1 VADFLELL
9 DEAQRHPTKGWDFAW
24 LANRITTD
32 GLPWDFANIV
42 TSLARTS
49 PDLLDLGTGG
59 GEWLAQLSFR
69 PVRTVA
75 TEAWLPNVVVARRR
89 LEPLG
94 VEVREVADVADNN
107 DQFDDEIE
115 VPLPF
120 DDGEFHLISSRHE
133 SFHAGD
139 VARVLGR
146 GGHFVTQQVGDGLF
160 RELRELF
167 DAPQSTLRALT
178 LEMLCTQVMRSG
190 LDVIESA
197 DAVQTVSFH
206 DVGALAWYLR
216 MIPWTVPDFDVVA
229 QRDALERIH
238 RDMERSG
245 PLRVAQPG
253 LYLVAR
259 KP

>member
-1 VADFLELL
+1 MADFFELL
-9 DEAQRHPTKGWDFAW
+9 DEAQRHPTQGWDFAW

-32 GLPWDFANIV
+32 ALPWDLATIV
-42 TSLARTS
+42 TALARTS

-59 GEWLAQLSFR
+59 GEWLAQLALR
-69 PVRTVA
+69 PARTVA
-75 TEAWLPNVVVARRR
+75 TEAWPPNVLVARRR

-94 VEVREVADVADNN
+94 VEVREVAGVADNN
-107 DQFDDEIE
+107 DQFDEE
-115 VPLPF
+115 VNVPLPF
-120 DDGEFHLISSRHE
+120 DDGEFHLVSSRHE

-139 VARVLGR
+139 VARVLAR

-160 RELRELF
+160 REFRALF
-167 DAPQSTLRALT
+167 DAPQSTLPALT
-178 LEMLCTQVMRSG
+178 LEMLCDQVTRSG
-190 LDVIESA
+190 LTVIESA
-197 DAVQTVSFH
+197 EAIQTVSFL

-229 QRDALERIH
+229 QRDALERVHGDI
-238 RDMERSG
+238 ERSG

-259 KP
+259 KV

>member
-1 VADFLELL
+1 VAYFFELL
-9 DEAQRHPTKGWDFAW
+9 DEAQRHPTQGWDFAW

-32 GLPWDFANIV
+32 ALPWDFATIV
-42 TSLARTS
+42 TGLARTS

-59 GEWLAQLSFR
+59 GEWLARLSLR
-69 PVRTVA
+69 PARTVA
-75 TEAWLPNVVVARRR
+75 TEAWPPNVVVARRR

-94 VEVREVADVADNN
+94 VEVRDVAAVADNN
-107 DQFDDEIE
+107 DQYDDEVN

-120 DDGEFHLISSRHE
+120 DDGEFHLVSSRHE

-139 VARVLGR
+139 VARVLSR
-146 GGHFVTQQVGDGLF
+146 GGHFATQQVGDGLF
-160 RELRELF
+160 REFRALF
-167 DAPQSTLRALT
+167 DAPQSTLPALT
-178 LEMLCTQVMRSG
+178 LEMLCAQVTRSG
-190 LDVIESA
+190 LTVIESGEA
-197 DAVQTVSFH
+197 LQTVSFA

-216 MIPWTVPDFDVVA
+216 MIPWTVPDFDVAA

-238 RDMERSG
+238 GDIERSG

-259 KP
+259 KV